1 MIFIRDGTRVHKL
14 LMLLA
19 CVGEYPMRSVYL
31 LGNERVW
38 KRKIRELQQWQDFC
52 LPESGERGRFQMLT
66 VSGKGKNVTIRLH
79 WSALAALKRIREA
92 AHSYYME
99 HFNQHHFSGAVTH
112 VSRNHR
118 LAETVAMCMA
128 AGIAVLPWE
137 KPEIHDRMIRQ
148 MRTKTPCCYLSRE
161 LKSFYEDE
169 MKKTEFTRLTAAV
182 VYPYGMYAVYNT
194 RDEAMLWRGGGEE
207 KAQILLEDIFRTD
220 GWRNEAKSAI
230 LLGRDFRTA
239 AVTLEGAF
247 VRRHLKERLDQIY
260 ENLYFIPMNETGI
273 KMLGIM
279 TRRDWCIRL
288 REAIFGDERANPLP
302 RGLEHDA
309 YMDEAYHFSHLDG
322 DLCRLIRFRR
332 SMRNWP
338 EEQYVLVCYSE
349 QMPYLKEYLGDLWD
363 GANLRVQ
370 RIDLDALHTH
380 LQKA

>member
-161 LKSFYEDE
+161 LKSFYEGE

-182 VYPYGMYAVYNT
+182 VYPNGMYAVYNT

-247 VRRHLKERLDQIY
+247 VRRHLKERLDRIY

>member
-161 LKSFYEDE
+161 LKSFYEGE

-182 VYPYGMYAVYNT
+182 VYPNGMYAVYNT
-194 RDEAMLWRGGGEE
+194 RDEAMLCGAGAKKRRRSCWRISS
-207 KAQILLEDIFRTD
+207 APMD
-220 GWRNEAKSAI
+220 GVMKQNLRSCWAGI
-230 LLGRDFRTA
+230 
-239 AVTLEGAF
+239 F
-247 VRRHLKERLDQIY
+247 VRRRSRWRGPLCG
-260 ENLYFIPMNETGI
+260 GI
-273 KMLGIM
+273 
-279 TRRDWCIRL
+279 
-288 REAIFGDERANPLP
+288 
-302 RGLEHDA
+302 
-309 YMDEAYHFSHLDG
+309 
-322 DLCRLIRFRR
+322 
-332 SMRNWP
+332 
-338 EEQYVLVCYSE
+338 
-349 QMPYLKEYLGDLWD
+349 
-363 GANLRVQ
+363 
-370 RIDLDALHTH
+370 
-380 LQKA
+380 

>member
-1 MIFIRDGTRVHKL
+1 MIFIRDETRVHKL

-161 LKSFYEDE
+161 LKSFYEGE

-182 VYPYGMYAVYNT
+182 VYPNGMYAVYNT

-260 ENLYFIPMNETGI
+260 ENLYFIPMNEIGI

-279 TRRDWCIRL
+279 TQRDWRIRL

-338 EEQYVLVCYSE
+338 EEQYVLVCFRE

-363 GANLRVQ
+363 GGNLRVQ
-370 RIDLDALHTH
+370 GIDLDALHTH